1 VGYELREIPKTF
13 PGGAKPGAGSSRSP
27 AKPRSKKKKGSSG
40 PPRKAKAKK
49 PCKYGPRD
57 ADGYCPKKPR
67 RGGGEPWETEADLG
81 YLPEA
86 PEPKA
91 PKPRKKTRTEAAASR
106 RLNTAVERAAT
117 RAITGG
123 ATRVLRSKPAA
134 RAAEGAARTAR
145 YLGSSV
151 TALSG
156 AGAAGAVGLAI
167 AAGVGAFMAT
177 RSILARIRDRKERA
191 QQAAFVASQNIRQ
204 TRLDAEAR
212 LGRALTAAERARIRA
227 AFDLDNLMRKAG
239 L

>member
-1 VGYELREIPKTF
+1 MGYELREIPTTF
-13 PGGAKPGAGSSRSP
+13 PGGAKPGAGSARSP
-27 AKPRSKKKKGSSG
+27 AKARSKKRKGSGG

-67 RGGGEPWETEADLG
+67 RGGGDPWETDADLG

-86 PEPKA
+86 PKPRAE
-91 PKPRKKTRTEAAASR
+91 KPRKKTRAEAAASR
-106 RLNTAVERAAT
+106 RLNTALERAAT
-117 RAITGG
+117 RTISGG
-123 ATRVLRSKPAA
+123 ATKVLRSKPAA
-134 RAAEGAARTAR
+134 RAVEGAARTAR
-145 YLGSSV
+145 YLGTSV

-191 QQAAFVASQNIRQ
+191 QQAAFVAAQNIRQ

-212 LGRALTAAERARIRA
+212 LGRLVTKAELGRIRD
-227 AFDLDNLMRKAG
+227 AFNLTELMRKAG